1 MPTLLT
7 WGRRSRF
14 TYEGSVKTG
23 TDIIYGQGWNVRVDA
38 HHYTAL
44 RRHFVN
50 RVVPTGTSRTDPPPG
65 SLGAWLQANV
75 TRTAVASYVAPILV
89 EEGYA
94 ERIGEHDIRVTR

>member
-1 MPTLLT
+1 MPILST

-14 TYEGSVKTG
+14 SYEGSVETG
-23 TDIIYGQGWNVRVDA
+23 TDITYGQGHSVRVEA
-38 HHYTAL
+38 RKYVAL

-50 RVVPTGTSRTDPPPG
+50 RVVPAGTSRTDPPPG

-75 TRTAVASYVAPILV
+75 TPTAVASYVAPILV
-89 EEGYA
+89 EESYA